1 VFRGWSTVAI
11 RRLRSLTLV
20 GALDES
26 QVFFVQEVLK
36 SWFSAV
42 KKTHTPAMWR
52 LFLTIGNVLIYC
64 VNLAVSLGCDLLDN
78 VTMVKH
84 SLVF

>member
-1 VFRGWSTVAI
+1 M
-11 RRLRSLTLV
+11 TLV
-20 GALDES
+20 GASDES
-26 QVFFVQEVLK
+26 QVFFVQEVLN

-42 KKTHTPAMWR
+42 QKTHTPAVRR
-52 LFLTIGNVLIYC
+52 LFLTIGNILIYC

>member
-1 VFRGWSTVAI
+1 
-11 RRLRSLTLV
+11 V
-20 GALDES
+20 GASDES

-36 SWFSAV
+36 SWLSAV
-42 KKTHTPAMWR
+42 PKTDTPAMRR
-52 LFLTIGNVLIYC
+52 LFLTIGNVLIYSLD
-64 VNLAVSLGCDLLDN
+64 LAGSLGCDLLDN

>member
-1 VFRGWSTVAI
+1 
-11 RRLRSLTLV
+11 LTLV
-20 GALDES
+20 RASDES

-42 KKTHTPAMWR
+42 HKTYTPTMRR
-52 LFLTIGNVLIYC
+52 LFVTIGNVLIYC

-78 VTMVKH
+78 VKMVKH

>member
-1 VFRGWSTVAI
+1 MR
-11 RRLRSLTLV
+11 
-20 GALDES
+20 
-26 QVFFVQEVLK
+26 
-36 SWFSAV
+36 
-42 KKTHTPAMWR
+42 R

>member
-1 VFRGWSTVAI
+1 MAAQS

-20 GALDES
+20 GASDES

-36 SWFSAV
+36 SWLSTV
-42 KKTHTPAMWR
+42 QKMHTPANGR
-52 LFLTIGNVLIYC
+52 LFLAIGNVLIYR
-64 VNLAVSLGCDLLDN
+64 VNLAMSLGRDLLDN
-78 VTMVKH
+78 VPMVKH

>member
-1 VFRGWSTVAI
+1 M
-11 RRLRSLTLV
+11 TLV
-20 GALDES
+20 GASDES

-42 KKTHTPAMWR
+42 HKTHTPAMRR

>member
-1 VFRGWSTVAI
+1 
-11 RRLRSLTLV
+11 V
-20 GALDES
+20 GASDES
-26 QVFFVQEVLK
+26 QVFFVQEVPK

-42 KKTHTPAMWR
+42 QKTHTPAMRR
-52 LFLTIGNVLIYC
+52 LFLTIGNVLINC

-84 SLVF
+84 NPVF

>member
-1 VFRGWSTVAI
+1 MSKSGHSS
-11 RRLRSLTLV
+11 SLTRV
-20 GALDES
+20 GASDES

-42 KKTHTPAMWR
+42 QETHTPAMRR

-64 VNLAVSLGCDLLDN
+64 VNLAVSRGCDFLDN
-78 VTMVKH
+78 VTMMKH

>member
-1 VFRGWSTVAI
+1 LDENTP
-11 RRLRSLTLV
+11 LRSLALV
-20 GALDES
+20 GASDES
-26 QVFFVQEVLK
+26 QVFFVQGVLK

-42 KKTHTPAMWR
+42 HKMHMPAMRR

>member
-1 VFRGWSTVAI
+1 
-11 RRLRSLTLV
+11 
-20 GALDES
+20 
-26 QVFFVQEVLK
+26 VFFVQEVLK

-42 KKTHTPAMWR
+42 SETHTPPMRR

-64 VNLAVSLGCDLLDN
+64 VNLALSLGCDRLDN

-84 SLVF
+84 SLEF